1 MYVLLPYKAKVLMN
15 GIVVVA
21 KVNLSLNKVSSF
33 QISVIDTADGK
44 LLLLR

>member
-1 MYVLLPYKAKVLMN
+1 MN

-21 KVNLSLNKVSSF
+21 KVNLSLNEVSSF